1 MKILHDRKA
10 WAIDWK
16 HIVEKRK
23 VLSIASMSIVWT
35 PLDGIPMY
43 AAWWPPLSN
52 SVISCC
58 RGATVSGLTTWSF
71 QDDIG
76 WLFPI
81 SIGSCECPKDDIVIW
96 KWDIQLNTGG
106 NESTSG
112 NRRSACAQ
120 LYRAKMWR
128 WNRSASLV
136 TNNETITSMHKHIER
151 STRMIETIQSLPS
164 PNLGIRVRI
173 PVEYHVRTHRYS

>member
-1 MKILHDRKA
+1 MLHVRKA

-23 VLSIASMSIVWT
+23 VLSIAIESSVWT
-35 PLDGIPMY
+35 SLECIPMY

-52 SVISCC
+52 SIISCC
-58 RGATVSGLTTWSF
+58 RGATVSGLTAWSF

-81 SIGSCECPKDDIVIW
+81 SIGSGWCPKDETVRW
-96 KWDIQLNTGG
+96 KWVIQLNAGE
-106 NESTSG
+106 NWFTSK
-112 NRRSACAQ
+112 NRRSACTQ

-128 WNRSASLV
+128 WNGAASLV
-136 TNNETITSMHKHIER
+136 TNNETITSTHKHIER
-151 STRMIETIQSLPS
+151 SMWMIETIWSFPS
-164 PNLGIRVRI
+164 PNLGIRMRI

>member
-1 MKILHDRKA
+1 MLHDWKA

-23 VLSIASMSIVWT
+23 VLSIASVSSVWM
-35 PLDGIPMY
+35 PMDCIPMY

-81 SIGSCECPKDDIVIW
+81 SIGSGWCPKDETVIW
-96 KWDIQLNTGG
+96 KWVIQLNAGG
-106 NESTSG
+106 NESTSE
-112 NRRSACAQ
+112 NRRSAWTQ
-120 LYRAKMWR
+120 LDRANMWR
-128 WNRSASLV
+128 WNRLICLV
-136 TNNETITSMHKHIER
+136 ANKETITSMHKHIER
-151 STRMIETIQSLPS
+151 SMRMIETILSLSS
-164 PNLGIRVRI
+164 PNLGICLEI
-173 PVEYHVRTHRYS
+173 LVEYHVRTHRYS